1 MHPRNLAQRT
11 EAAQSKIE
19 QGAGDIS
26 RLLGLGDELAGAV
39 AAVERDRE
47 IQAML
52 RMEGV
57 AALLDQATP
66 AVSSLQEQLAGAQQV
81 ADELAAQIGTPPEGS
96 HPDEALPRSATWH
109 EERANWLA
117 ETEQMRAHIAN
128 VEQQLKVAQ
137 AEATAARER
146 IATLEAAVAKS
157 SKKKAADEPDPGAP
171 EATPKPTAGDS
182 PAA

>member
-19 QGAGDIS
+19 QGAGDLS
-26 RLLGLGDELAGAV
+26 RLLGLGGELPAAV

-57 AALLDQATP
+57 AALLEQATP
-66 AVSSLQEQLAGAQQV
+66 AVSSLQEQLLAAQQV
-81 ADELAAQIGTPPEGS
+81 ADELAAQIGTPPAGS

-109 EERANWLA
+109 QERVNWLA
-117 ETEQMRAHIAN
+117 ETDQMRAYIAG
-128 VEQQLKVAQ
+128 VEQKLKA
-137 AEATAARER
+137 AEGELTAARER
-146 IATLEAAVAKS
+146 VATLEAAAAKS
-157 SKKKAADEPDPGAP
+157 AKKKADDPPAD
-171 EATPKPTAGDS
+171 